1 MEASPALTEIRW
13 HGRGGQGAVT
23 AAKMVAELALGEGKY
38 FQAFPEYGPER
49 SGAPIVAFTRV
60 SDEPIQVY
68 SGIEHPQIV
77 VVLDSS
83 LLKIVDVTKG
93 APDDAVVL
101 VNSERSPAQLRK
113 DSGLEGN
120 RLFTIAATRIAVET
134 IKRPIPNT
142 PMVGALTRITGLFD
156 IDDVVDV
163 PARGLR
169 QEVPAQGRRGQ
180 HRRHHAQLRGGPGRM
195 TVDKKA
201 GAKKPA
207 PLKKPAARKAPA
219 KKKPTWD
226 ISDVDQWGPERHEL
240 GATIVEAGNSVYNE
254 TGGWRSLVPEID
266 VEKCDGCMLC
276 YFYCPDASIIV
287 EDNRATGVDLE
298 HCKGCG
304 ICAKECPTKAIVMQI
319 DKKE

>member
-1 MEASPALTEIRW
+1 MATKTGKKKVEAHPALTEIRW

-60 SDEPIQVY
+60 SDAPIQVY

-83 LLKIVDVTKG
+83 LLKIVDVTNG
-93 APDDAVVL
+93 APDDAIVL

-113 DSGLEGN
+113 DSGLKGD

-156 IDDVVDV
+156 IDDVVTF
-163 PARGLR
+163 LR
-169 QEVPAQGRRGQ
+169 EDFGKKFPPKVVEGNIAAITRSYEEVQG
-180 HRRHHAQLRGGPGRM
+180 
-195 TVDKKA
+195 
-201 GAKKPA
+201 
-207 PLKKPAARKAPA
+207 
-219 KKKPTWD
+219 
-226 ISDVDQWGPERHEL
+226 E
-240 GATIVEAGNSVYNE
+240 
-254 TGGWRSLVPEID
+254 
-266 VEKCDGCMLC
+266 
-276 YFYCPDASIIV
+276 
-287 EDNRATGVDLE
+287 
-298 HCKGCG
+298 
-304 ICAKECPTKAIVMQI
+304 
-319 DKKE
+319 

>member
-1 MEASPALTEIRW
+1 MATKTGKKKGEATPALTEIRW

-60 SDEPIQVY
+60 SDAPIQVY

-93 APDDAVVL
+93 APDDAIVL

-113 DSGLEGN
+113 DTGLKGN

-156 IDDVVDV
+156 IDDVVTF
-163 PARGLR
+163 LR
-169 QEVPAQGRRGQ
+169 EDFGKKFPPKVVEGNIAAITRSYEEVQG
-180 HRRHHAQLRGGPGRM
+180 
-195 TVDKKA
+195 
-201 GAKKPA
+201 
-207 PLKKPAARKAPA
+207 
-219 KKKPTWD
+219 
-226 ISDVDQWGPERHEL
+226 E
-240 GATIVEAGNSVYNE
+240 
-254 TGGWRSLVPEID
+254 
-266 VEKCDGCMLC
+266 
-276 YFYCPDASIIV
+276 
-287 EDNRATGVDLE
+287 
-298 HCKGCG
+298 
-304 ICAKECPTKAIVMQI
+304 
-319 DKKE
+319 